1 MNEQALRFRFGVF
14 VLMALI
20 LLAVLTILFGGFPS
34 YFKKTDEYTIIFT
47 NAQGISPGT
56 PVRRSGVRIGEV
68 RSVKLDNKTGQVE
81 VVIRVDEANVL
92 PKGDRPTLE
101 RSLIGGES
109 AIAFMPPADPKDA
122 NPEPVPPGSTLKGV
136 TPTDAGSLVQQTA
149 DLVKPAAEALI
160 EFRKVAEGL
169 NKMGPMIE
177 ETVKDFREV
186 GKLAREV
193 GPDLQ
198 KTSAEIRALAK
209 STREAIPEVQ
219 KTNDEIRTAVRTWGK
234 VGERVDILIKTNE
247 DKLVRSLDRME
258 ETLKRVNDVFGDENQ
273 RNLRETLKNA
283 RNASG
288 QFDDLIKDTRVT
300 MKQVNDSLKRADEAL
315 TDLQKVMKPLGDK
328 GPTIL
333 KNVEESTDNLNKAL
347 KDVREL
353 MQAAARADGTVSKL
367 VFDPSLYNNLND
379 SATMV
384 TKILP
389 RLDRILRDME
399 IFADKLARHPELIGL
414 GGALRPSSGS
424 KETPPYRIYPLHPHD
439 VNR

>member
-34 YFKKTDEYTIIFT
+34 YFKKTDEYTIIFN
-47 NAQGISPGT
+47 NAQGVAPGT

-68 RSVKLDNKTGQVE
+68 RSVKLDNVSGQVE
-81 VVIRVDEANVL
+81 VVIRVDESNVL
-92 PKGDRPTLE
+92 PKGDKPTLLQ
-101 RSLIGGES
+101 SLLGGES
-109 AIAFMPPADPKDA
+109 AIAFMPPTDPKDA
-122 NPEPVPPGSTLKGV
+122 DPTPVIPGSTLKGV
-136 TPTDAGSLVQQTA
+136 NPADAGSLVQQTA
-149 DLVKPAAEALI
+149 DLVKPATEALNEI
-160 EFRKVAEGL
+160 RKVAEGL
-169 NKMGPMIE
+169 NKVGPILE

-186 GKLAREV
+186 GKMAREV

-209 STREAIPEVQ
+209 STRDTIPEIQ
-219 KTNDEIRTAVRTWGK
+219 KTNDEIRTAVRSWGK
-234 VGERVDILIKTNE
+234 VGERVDVLLKTNE

-258 ETLKRVNDVFGDENQ
+258 ETLKRVNEVFSDENQ
-273 RNLRETLKNA
+273 RNLRDTLKNA
-283 RNASG
+283 KNASG

-300 MKQVNDSLKRADEAL
+300 MKQINESLKRADEAL

-333 KNVEESTDNLNKAL
+333 KNVEESTDNLNKTI
-347 KDVREL
+347 KDVRDL
-353 MQAAARADGTVSKL
+353 LQAAARADGTVSKL

-389 RLDRILRDME
+389 RLDRVLRDVE
-399 IFADKLARHPELIGL
+399 VFADKLARHPELIGI
-414 GGALRPSSGS
+414 GGVIRPSSGS
-424 KETPPYRIYPLHPHD
+424 KETPQYRIYP
-439 VNR
+439 